1 MKIKFKNILLV
12 STILTAATPL
22 SISCSSQQNDKK
34 VDKTNASETNIEKTN
49 ETNASEKNIEK
60 TNETNASETN
70 SEKTNETNNSSN
82 GVTNE
87 ESMIT
92 EFLSLKDETKFR
104 EMVVNYYKEKKPK
117 NVEETGILIQGY
129 NLHKD
134 ENKNNGAPFYGLK
147 GMSDSENNIIFVI
160 KDGLNVNDFE
170 LIKKDP
176 ESVIKKDDQN
186 KKWLINIKLKY
197 KNVDKI
203 QTFEI
208 PFGNEIEETKN
219 INSNEANEGSSNES
233 AGTGN
238 SSSET
243 TTTEPNEGSA
253 NESAGTESTPATTT
267 TETGDGS
274 VSNESAGTESSP
286 ETTTTKPNEGSANES
301 AGTEST
307 PATTT
312 TETGDG
318 SVSNESA
325 GTESSS
331 ETTTTEISKDSK
343 EESTIIEGTEEERT
357 KYFELDKEKFY
368 LKYKEKSSDKKSVN
382 KMQLYKVGS
391 NSFYGVKGGG
401 NGKDNRIL
409 LLKSDTDSSV
419 TFKSNKKIDLSKEGN
434 KFIFTVILLV
444 NNEQKSFKF
453 EIEEKTDN

>member
-34 VDKTNASETNIEKTN
+34 VDKTNASET
-49 ETNASEKNIEK
+49 NIEK

-243 TTTEPNEGSA
+243 TTTEPNEGSENGSSGA
-253 NESAGTESTPATTT
+253 ENTPATTT
-267 TETGDGS
+267 TETGNGS
-274 VSNESAGTESSP
+274 VCVANESTDTGNSS
-286 ETTTTKPNEGSANES
+286 ETTTTKPNEGSANGSSGAEN
-301 AGTEST
+301 T

-312 TETGDG
+312 TETGNG
-318 SVSNESA
+318 SVANESTDT
-325 GTESSS
+325 GNSS
-331 ETTTTEISKDSK
+331 ETTTTKPN
-343 EESTIIEGTEEERT
+343 EGSANAKVLVQKVLLQPQQQKQAMVVSQT
-357 KYFELDKEKFY
+357 KALVQKVHLKLQQLNQTRVAQTKVLVQKVLLQPQQQKQAMVVSQTKAPVQKVHLKLQQQKFRKI
-368 LKYKEKSSDKKSVN
+368 LKKKV
-382 KMQLYKVGS
+382 Q
-391 NSFYGVKGGG
+391 
-401 NGKDNRIL
+401 
-409 LLKSDTDSSV
+409 
-419 TFKSNKKIDLSKEGN
+419 
-434 KFIFTVILLV
+434 
-444 NNEQKSFKF
+444 
-453 EIEEKTDN
+453 